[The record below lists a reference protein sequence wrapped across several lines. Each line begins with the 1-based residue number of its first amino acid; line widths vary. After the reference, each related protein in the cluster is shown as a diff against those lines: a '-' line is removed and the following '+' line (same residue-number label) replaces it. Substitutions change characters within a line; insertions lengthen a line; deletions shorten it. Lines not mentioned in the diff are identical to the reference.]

1 MGSCFIFSG
10 QGSHRPGMGLN
21 LYKHSKIATNKIDLS
36 NEILR
41 YDISKIMFDDNEN
54 VLRKTNHA
62 QLAIYIYSCILFD
75 IVKENGHQ
83 PEVVAGHSLGEF
95 SALYANNTYSFETG
109 LKIVNIRAKAM
120 RECEKNT
127 AGKMSAVIGMS
138 QEKITEICMGTDTQ
152 IANINSNQQ
161 IVISGAAES
170 IDSISELLK
179 NHGAKRIIPLPVS
192 GAFHSK
198 LMSDAKPQLKDVISN
213 AAFNEPSMPIVSNY
227 DAVRRSDANDIK
239 KALIEQIDN
248 PVLWS
253 ASIKEL
259 SRFNSNFIEIGP
271 KKVLSGIIK
280 KIDESLHI
288 SSFNS
293 YNDIERY
300 LNV

>member
-21 LYKHSKIATNKIDLS
+21 LYQHSKIAKNKINLS
-36 NEILR
+36 NEILG
-41 YDISKIMFDDNEN
+41 YDISKIMFDDNESF
-54 VLRKTNHA
+54 LRRTNHA
-62 QLAIYIYSCILFD
+62 QVAIYIYSCILFD
-75 IVKENGHQ
+75 IIKENDYQ

-120 RECEKNT
+120 HECEKNNE
-127 AGKMSAVIGMS
+127 GKMSAVIGMN
-138 QEKITEICMGTDTQ
+138 QEKIAEICMGTDTQ
-152 IANINSNQQ
+152 VANINSSQQ
-161 IVISGAAES
+161 IVISGSA
-170 IDSISELLK
+170 DSIHSVSESLK

-198 LMSDAKPQLKDVISN
+198 LMSDAKPQLKEVISN
-213 AAFNEPSMPIVSNY
+213 AVFNESSTPIVSNY
-227 DAVRRSDANDIK
+227 DAVLKSDPNEIK
-239 KALIEQIDN
+239 KALIEQIDS
-248 PVLWS
+248 PVLWFE
-253 ASIKEL
+253 SIQEL
-259 SRFNSNFIEIGP
+259 SKINSNFIEIGP

-293 YNDIERY
+293 YNDVERY
-300 LNV
+300 LHV

>member
-36 NEILR
+36 NEILG
-41 YDISKIMFDDNEN
+41 YDISKIMFDNNES
-54 VLRKTNHA
+54 VLRKTNYA
-62 QLAIYIYSCILFD
+62 QVAIYIYSCILFD
-75 IVKENGHQ
+75 IIKRNNDE
-83 PEVVAGHSLGEF
+83 PKVVAGHSLGEF

-109 LKIVNIRAKAM
+109 LKIVNVRAKAM
-120 RECEKNT
+120 RECEKN
-127 AGKMSAVIGMS
+127 AEGKMSAVIGMD
-138 QEKITEICMGTDTQ
+138 QKKISELCMGTDAQ

-161 IVISGAAES
+161 IVISGSADS
-170 IDSISELLK
+170 IDSVSDLLK

-198 LMSDAKPQLKDVISN
+198 LMSDAKPKLKDIISN
-213 AAFNEPSMPIVSNY
+213 AIFNESSMPIVSNY
-227 DAVRRSDANDIK
+227 DAVLRSDANDIK

-253 ASIKEL
+253 ESIKEL
-259 SRFNSNFIEIGP
+259 SKVNSNFIEIGP
-271 KKVLSGIIK
+271 KKVLSGIVK

-293 YNDIERY
+293 YNDVERY
-300 LNV
+300 LHV